1 MQEIIKMHAC
11 MHAGSDG
18 FNYSMQGNRMPVPMY
33 NSYASKLNICLL
45 CHTGIERELIT
56 GTEQFALTKTE
67 YLPQADTESPPVG
80 SGQEGS
86 KNLQVLY

>member
-1 MQEIIKMHAC
+1 

-18 FNYSMQGNRMPVPMY
+18 FNHSIQGNRMAVHTY
-33 NSYASKLNICLL
+33 QSYASKLNICL
-45 CHTGIERELIT
+45 CHTGIETELIT

-67 YLPQADTESPPVG
+67 YLPQADTKSPPAG

-86 KNLQVLY
+86 KNPQVLG